1 MIIKKKCG
9 VCKKKFDIQ
18 DWRKAKF
25 CSYKCANSRSNSSR
39 YKKGHVESMEI
50 KNKRRASL
58 RGNPIYK
65 NKERNLKISN
75 SKMGKP
81 NPVARFNP
89 QIYKKGR
96 KIPKEELKK
105 ILGKQGKSSLEIK
118 FENIIK
124 QLGLPYKFVGNGE
137 IIVARKVPDFVNSD
151 GEKVAIEVYYRR
163 HKELFRGGLEVWK
176 AERAKIFTKE
186 GWKIIFFDE
195 TEVTLDKV
203 LNKLPGGN

>member
-1 MIIKKKCG
+1 M
-9 VCKKKFDIQ
+9 
-18 DWRKAKF
+18 
-25 CSYKCANSRSNSSR
+25 
-39 YKKGHVESMEI
+39 
-50 KNKRRASL
+50 
-58 RGNPIYK
+58 
-65 NKERNLKISN
+65 
-75 SKMGKP
+75 
-81 NPVARFNP
+81 
-89 QIYKKGR
+89 
-96 KIPKEELKK
+96 
-105 ILGKQGKSSLEIK
+105 
-118 FENIIK
+118 
-124 QLGLPYKFVGNGE
+124 GNGE